1 MHILSSEHLAEL
13 LVGIARAQ
21 ATVVQALEMS
31 NRVVPALQAQ
41 AETNLVG
48 LPVRLLLASLGRTRA
63 DAGSVAEEL
72 ERLCAL
78 PGRPT
83 DFNP

>member
-1 MHILSSEHLAEL
+1 MVSTEHLAQL

-21 ATVVQALEMS
+21 AVVVQATEMEK
-31 NRVVPALQAQ
+31 RVVPALQAQ
-41 AETNLVG
+41 PEATLVG
-48 LPVRLLLASLGRTRA
+48 LPARLLLASLGRARP
-63 DAGSVAEEL
+63 DARCVAQEL
-72 ERLCAL
+72 ERLCAI

>member
-1 MHILSSEHLAEL
+1 MQLVSTEHLAQL

-21 ATVVQALEMS
+21 AAVVHAMEME
-31 NRVVPALQAQ
+31 NRVVPVLEAQ
-41 AETNLVG
+41 AETLVG
-48 LPVRLLLASLGRTRA
+48 LPVRLLLASLGRTGPDARA
-63 DAGSVAEEL
+63 VAQEL
-72 ERLCAL
+72 ERLCAI

>member
-1 MHILSSEHLAEL
+1 MQWVSTEHLAQL

-21 ATVVQALEMS
+21 AAVVQAMETS
-31 NRVVPALQAQ
+31 NRVVSALEAQ
-41 AETNLVG
+41 PDTTLVG
-48 LPVRLLLASLGRTRA
+48 LPVRLLLASLGRTGPDARA
-63 DAGSVAEEL
+63 VAQEL
-72 ERLCAL
+72 ERLCAI